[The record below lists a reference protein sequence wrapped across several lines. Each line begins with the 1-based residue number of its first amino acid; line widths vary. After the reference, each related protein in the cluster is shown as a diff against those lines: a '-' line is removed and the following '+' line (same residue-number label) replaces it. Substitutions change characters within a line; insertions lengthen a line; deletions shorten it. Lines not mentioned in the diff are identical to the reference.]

1 MIDKNILKD
10 KEYPHYF
17 IDRNHI
23 WQPRL
28 ETYEV
33 PSDPQNLVIEVCGDL
48 SDSKNDF
55 ILNELHAMIF
65 VTQRMKFHNISL
77 KNLLSMLKT
86 QFGVVYMSMETGT
99 QL

>member
-1 MIDKNILKD
+1 MRNAGTMCSVQDMYFDRQKYIKD

-48 SDSKNDF
+48 P
-55 ILNELHAMIF
+55 I
-65 VTQRMKFHNISL
+65 VRMTL
-77 KNLLSMLKT
+77 
-86 QFGVVYMSMETGT
+86 Y
-99 QL
+99 